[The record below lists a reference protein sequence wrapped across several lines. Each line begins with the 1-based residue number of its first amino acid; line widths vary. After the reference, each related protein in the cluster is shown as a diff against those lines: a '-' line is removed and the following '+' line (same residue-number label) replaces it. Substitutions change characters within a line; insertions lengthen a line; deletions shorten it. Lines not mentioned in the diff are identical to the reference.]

1 MSGAFRGQ
9 SQPQVVDCNCV
20 RTNVPAVVAC
30 QAQIPDLCALAQCLI
45 PGGYPPS
52 LVICTQWPAAGTP
65 VGPGVHTITAT
76 WTAPTGLAESCTVPF
91 VVQAPAGGCDTNPCV
106 KPPIGLVG
114 WWPLDETNGA
124 VVFAELQA
132 GMNANILPGPLGSP
146 FSPFAVP
153 GQVAGGAYFPNGSA
167 GYGDVPSN
175 PALDVAGAN
184 FSIDAWVYPIGCSPQ
199 HVSPIV
205 DKLRLGDP
213 LSGYAL
219 GLLGGQ
225 LVLALGDPLAGG
237 QLYTCTLPLP
247 VNTWNFAAVSV
258 DFSTGTVT
266 FFVNGAVQTLSS
278 PAPSAKGP
286 NTSSLWIGGS
296 RLFFALPAA
305 PPCEIGLDE
314 VEIFNRALSPN
325 ELGQI
330 FAAGPAGKCKTPCQA
345 GYACAPDK
353 TVECGTPWTF
363 DPPTSTIPGC
373 ALQPLSVTTLT
384 NTLQPCGEQFTRTWT
399 FVDCCGKTNSC
410 SQTVTVLDTTPPL
423 VNCPTNKTFQ
433 CGTTW
438 RFDAP
443 TALDT
448 CCGTNVTITVLN
460 TITNTQGPCLTSYTR
475 TWEIRD
481 CCTNSV
487 TCSQTI
493 TVVDTIPP
501 VILCPGPVTRVICTN
516 GLVLHYKPKVSDNC
530 PGPVTVNCTPPSG
543 SFFPVG
549 TTVVT
554 CTATDA
560 CGNTSSCSFTV
571 TIINSALWVTL
582 PRGTPDCYA
591 QPPEPATPGPCLTAA
606 YPGGFWKNFDD
617 LSNNRWVGVTW
628 NFPLSWSIL
637 GASLNTRLRPP
648 LNGCAGISDN
658 DSISLG
664 LTSCGPPAWLWSRY
678 LGNGNPSAGL
688 FPFQWC
694 AGNGCTHNLS
704 LNLAALP
711 LAPSGTLSLLP
722 HLNSAKRLDL
732 FMQDDTTVDFA
743 ALRVL
748 RCLKWH
754 QVGGLDTTLNNAR
767 LVHGPDVWVLAPE
780 QAGAPFG
787 AEFSFGRAPGLQL
800 PLEPLSLAGHPGA
813 QLEFLTLNHED
824 APGIGL
830 RLEAGDDGQGRVTLS
845 PLPAP
850 ATNLEIELIVERN
863 GVLLEQFPPRPV
875 SGGDLLATFD
885 LADQLIEVG
894 VVNGTELRASVL
906 SQDQDGTTHTY
917 TLRCLLCCGD
927 LDGDG
932 QSDDAWS
939 GARLAASGLPE
950 LPLQTPGVQLRGIEK
965 KDIRRGMVI
974 VKSGGARTLMVAQ
987 DDQAVATPL
996 DEQTRQAGLSVSFH
1010 PTNQFVARIPFFDIF
1025 VEEPLWLEGTN
1036 SVARKQKQWLP
1047 SNFRLRID
1055 GLEEAASRVALT
1067 QFEQGT
1073 NGLWTLTLPQ
1083 VGQTNEGQILQV
1095 LVKGLPGQRSL
1106 APQPIPG
1113 GGVLL
1118 GRCAELPPV
1127 RAFRVSDPQG
1137 GSSNLHCR
1145 LVWPQP
1151 VLFEPADGPALDVIE
1166 LELVLQPPAD
1176 FDGLL
1181 RGLELE
1187 TDGIEAL
1194 ALGNIELGPPQAPK
1208 LAANLV
1214 GLNLSERALH
1224 LTWPGPGG
1232 VLEESP
1238 TLQGPWTPVPDQ
1250 GQQSQGEY
1258 ILPLPSEDPPS
1269 TIRFYRVRY

>member
-1 MSGAFRGQ
+1 LSSA
-9 SQPQVVDCNCV
+9 
-20 RTNVPAVVAC
+20 TAC
-30 QAQIPDLCALAQCLI
+30 
-45 PGGYPPS
+45 S
-52 LVICTQWPAAGTP
+52 
-65 VGPGVHTITAT
+65 
-76 WTAPTGLAESCTVPF
+76 S
-91 VVQAPAGGCDTNPCV
+91 
-106 KPPIGLVG
+106 
-114 WWPLDETNGA
+114 
-124 VVFAELQA
+124 
-132 GMNANILPGPLGSP
+132 S
-146 FSPFAVP
+146 S
-153 GQVAGGAYFPNGSA
+153 S
-167 GYGDVPSN
+167 
-175 PALDVAGAN
+175 
-184 FSIDAWVYPIGCSPQ
+184 
-199 HVSPIV
+199 
-205 DKLRLGDP
+205 RLGR
-213 LSGYAL
+213 S
-219 GLLGGQ
+219 
-225 LVLALGDPLAGG
+225 
-237 QLYTCTLPLP
+237 
-247 VNTWNFAAVSV
+247 AA
-258 DFSTGTVT
+258 
-266 FFVNGAVQTLSS
+266 
-278 PAPSAKGP
+278 
-286 NTSSLWIGGS
+286 
-296 RLFFALPAA
+296 
-305 PPCEIGLDE
+305 
-314 VEIFNRALSPN
+314 
-325 ELGQI
+325 
-330 FAAGPAGKCKTPCQA
+330 
-345 GYACAPDK
+345 
-353 TVECGTPWTF
+353 
-363 DPPTSTIPGC
+363 
-373 ALQPLSVTTLT
+373 
-384 NTLQPCGEQFTRTWT
+384 
-399 FVDCCGKTNSC
+399 
-410 SQTVTVLDTTPPL
+410 
-423 VNCPTNKTFQ
+423 
-433 CGTTW
+433 
-438 RFDAP
+438 
-443 TALDT
+443 
-448 CCGTNVTITVLN
+448 
-460 TITNTQGPCLTSYTR
+460 
-475 TWEIRD
+475 
-481 CCTNSV
+481 
-487 TCSQTI
+487 
-493 TVVDTIPP
+493 
-501 VILCPGPVTRVICTN
+501 
-516 GLVLHYKPKVSDNC
+516 
-530 PGPVTVNCTPPSG
+530 
-543 SFFPVG
+543 
-549 TTVVT
+549 
-554 CTATDA
+554 
-560 CGNTSSCSFTV
+560 
-571 TIINSALWVTL
+571 
-582 PRGTPDCYA
+582 
-591 QPPEPATPGPCLTAA
+591 
-606 YPGGFWKNFDD
+606 
-617 LSNNRWVGVTW
+617 
-628 NFPLSWSIL
+628 
-637 GASLNTRLRPP
+637 
-648 LNGCAGISDN
+648 
-658 DSISLG
+658 
-664 LTSCGPPAWLWSRY
+664 
-678 LGNGNPSAGL
+678 
-688 FPFQWC
+688 
-694 AGNGCTHNLS
+694 
-704 LNLAALP
+704 
-711 LAPSGTLSLLP
+711 
-722 HLNSAKRLDL
+722 
-732 FMQDDTTVDFA
+732 
-743 ALRVL
+743 
-748 RCLKWH
+748 
-754 QVGGLDTTLNNAR
+754 
-767 LVHGPDVWVLAPE
+767 
-780 QAGAPFG
+780 
-787 AEFSFGRAPGLQL
+787 
-800 PLEPLSLAGHPGA
+800 
-813 QLEFLTLNHED
+813 
-824 APGIGL
+824 
-830 RLEAGDDGQGRVTLS
+830 
-845 PLPAP
+845 
-850 ATNLEIELIVERN
+850 
-863 GVLLEQFPPRPV
+863 
-875 SGGDLLATFD
+875 ATFD